1 MVKTRFAPS
10 PTGDLHLGGVR
21 TALYSWL
28 YARHYH
34 GTFVL
39 RIEDTDTERST
50 DISTQV
56 ILDGLSWLGL
66 RYDEGPFYQTKRL
79 EHYLEIAENLIEQ
92 GLAYR
97 CYCTKERINKIREE
111 QLERKE
117 KPRYDHHCR
126 DLNLPKM
133 DQPYVIR
140 FKNPLKGTV
149 EFEDQVFGK
158 LCFKNEE
165 LDDLV
170 IVRSDGIPTYNF
182 CVVID
187 DLEMGITHVIRG
199 ADHINNTPRQI
210 NLYRALNATPPV
222 FTHLPMILGKDGKL
236 LSKRHGATSILQ
248 YKEQGFLPEA
258 MLNYLVRLGWSHGDQ
273 EIFSLE
279 EMVQYFDTEHL
290 NKAAAAFDNEKLLW
304 LNAHYIK
311 TLPVPYLSEALLP
324 FMSKLNLNLNNGPSL
339 ESLILALRERV
350 HTLKELAEKS
360 VYFYRDSV
368 EFEVGTEKFLTLE
381 QKPYLEKAIGVFRN
395 LEWKEDILH
404 DQLKIL
410 AEQLEIKLGK
420 LAQPVRVAVTGTTVS
435 PPLNV
440 TLVLLG
446 KEKTLSRLQ
455 MAIKK
460 IGC

>member
-28 YARHYH
+28 YARHYQ

-50 DISTQV
+50 DISTQI
-56 ILDGLSWLGL
+56 ILEGLNWLGL
-66 RYDEGPFYQTKRL
+66 KYDEGPFYQTKRL

-133 DQPYVIR
+133 DQSYVIR

-149 EFEDQVFGK
+149 EFDDQVFGK
-158 LCFKNEE
+158 LCFNNEE

-170 IVRSDGIPTYNF
+170 IVRSDGVPTYNF

-210 NLYRALNATPPV
+210 NLYRALNAIPPV

-248 YKEQGFLPEA
+248 YREQGFLPEA

-279 EMVQYFDTEHL
+279 EMIHYFDAEHL
-290 NKAAAAFDNEKLLW
+290 NKAAAAFDHDKLLW

-311 TLPVPYLSEALLP
+311 TLPVSYLSEALLP
-324 FMSKLNLNLNNGPSL
+324 FMSKLDLNLDNGPSL
-339 ESLILALRERV
+339 EGLILALRERV

-360 VYFYRDSV
+360 VYFYRDVV
-368 EFEVGTEKFLTLE
+368 EFEAGTEKFLTLE
-381 QKPYLEKAIGVFRN
+381 QKPYLERALLVFSN

-420 LAQPVRVAVTGTTVS
+420 LAQPIRVAVTGTTVS

-446 KEKTLSRLQ
+446 KKKTLARLQ
-455 MAIKK
+455 MAIEK